1 MSAFYYPLIF
11 IPPPSYIL
19 RLDLLFPRHGRLGHL
34 ALGTAMIGA
43 GLPLRNRHLVI
54 SRLGRRVFAPEVLLA
69 TGKSDSPR
77 GENAAG
83 NAPGPT
89 ISLIIVGRH
98 DASAGRNL
106 DEPNN
111 GVEQHVGAD
120 TGNQTIGD
128 RVRERHD
135 GNGEECGHRITHI
148 PPVDLG
154 NCADHHGAD
163 EDQNAA
169 GGPRRDRCENRRE
182 EDGDEEADAGNHRS
196 QSSLSTLGN
205 TSTRLNKGSD
215 GRNTKDG
222 TNGDA
227 QGIHHVC
234 NGGTLKVLGDRVD
247 DVGETGHA
255 VESTCTIQNV
265 DIQKGDEGES
275 KLATV
280 TRNVELEDVEGVFDL
295 VEVNHLLEEVEPI
308 SADGVIGEVSDRGI
322 SRPGDD
328 ADEEDSGNDS
338 ALDAVQHEQDG
349 EDTATEDADPH
360 GRVSHLMRGRA

>member
-1 MSAFYYPLIF
+1 MI
-11 IPPPSYIL
+11 
-19 RLDLLFPRHGRLGHL
+19 RLDLLFPRHSRLSHL

-54 SRLGRRVFAPEVLLA
+54 SRVGSRRVFAPEVLLA
-69 TGKSDSPR
+69 TEKSDRPW

-83 NAPGPT
+83 NAPGPA
-89 ISLIIVGRH
+89 IPLIIVGRH
-98 DASAGRNL
+98 NASAARNL

-111 GVEQHVGAD
+111 SVEQHVGAD
-120 TGNQTIGD
+120 SSNQTISD

-135 GNGEECGHRITHI
+135 GDGEESWHRITHV
-148 PPVDLG
+148 PPVDLS
-154 NCADHHGAD
+154 NCADHHRAD
-163 EDQNAA
+163 KDQNAA
-169 GGPRRDRCENRRE
+169 SGPRGDRCKNRRE

-196 QSSLSTLGN
+196 QSSLSTLRN
-205 TSTRLNKGSD
+205 ASTRLNKGSD

-227 QGIHHVC
+227 KGIHHVC

-247 DVGETGHA
+247 DVGETGHT
-255 VESTCTIQNV
+255 VKSTCAVQNV
-265 DIQKGDEGES
+265 DIQEGDEGES

-280 TRNVELEDVEGVFDL
+280 TRNVKLEDVEGVFDL
-295 VEVNHLLEEVEPI
+295 MEVNHLLEEVEPI
-308 SADGVIGEVSDRGI
+308 SADGVIWEVSDRSI
-322 SRPGDD
+322 PRPGDD

-338 ALDAVQHEQDG
+338 ALHAVQHEQHG